1 MEVISTIQEN
11 LLIVSKDFKKLES
24 KSQNI
29 KIVRVENKVQFQ
41 YDLPDYILE
50 SAKQQLP
57 DKYKNLKRA
66 VRSES
71 LASLVYI
78 VNEISFELEAK
89 NTFEDKIGEKVIFI
103 KYRGSAKV
111 HRDGYCGA
119 GMGKLVS
126 ISFNY
131 FIGYRFLGQKQ
142 KFFSNEMETVE
153 IYRSE
158 FQATEYNN
166 LNYKKGEIVPLHHT
180 TQDLN
185 ALKREY
191 LIVEWTQDREN
202 FLKALEKAFETQ
214 TTRLDE
220 FLKDLDRDKLDHLI
234 SEFPVQKLLGP
245 NAEE

>member
-71 LASLVYI
+71 LASLVYL

-89 NTFEDKIGEKVIFI
+89 NTLEDTVGEKVLFI
-103 KYRGSAKV
+103 SYRGSANN
-111 HRDGYCGA
+111 HRDGMYGA
-119 GMGKLVS
+119 GKGKL
-126 ISFNY
+126 IEIKFNY
-131 FIGYRFLGQKQ
+131 FSGYRQIAQKKKFL
-142 KFFSNEMETVE
+142 SEETEE
-153 IYRSE
+153 IEKYRSE
-158 FQATEYNN
+158 FQISEYNN
-166 LNYKKGEIVPLHHT
+166 MTHSVGKIVPLHHT
-180 TQDLN
+180 ADDLRK
-185 ALKREY
+185 LKATY
-191 LIVEWTQDREN
+191 LIVEWTQEREN
-202 FLKALEKAFETQ
+202 FLKALERAFETQ
-214 TTRLDE
+214 TERLND
-220 FLKDLDRDKLDHLI
+220 FLKNLDKGKLDKLI
-234 SEFPVQKLLGP
+234 SEFPVQKLLGS